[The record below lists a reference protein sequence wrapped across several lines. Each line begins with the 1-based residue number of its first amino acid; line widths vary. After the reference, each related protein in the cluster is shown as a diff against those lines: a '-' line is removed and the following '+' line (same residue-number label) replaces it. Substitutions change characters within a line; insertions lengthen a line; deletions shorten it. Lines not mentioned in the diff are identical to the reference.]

1 MDLINIHILLITI
14 FFITLIFHSVI
25 LNNVYNVIE
34 NMKNKNKE
42 DYNLILLGD
51 SILNN
56 ENYVS
61 NRDTVYSNLKSQ
73 YKKCYIYAEDNAVI
87 NDINNQY
94 DMIPKKLKN
103 KDSIFVISVGGND
116 LLNSYN
122 YLMINKKDNKYF
134 DSIWNEYKKTII
146 DLNNS
151 KNKSKIAILNI
162 YYPKDEEY
170 KKYYPLIEKW
180 NKRVK
185 KLCIKEKMIY
195 ISIEKDVYKK
205 SHFIDSIE
213 PSSESSKI
221 IADIIIDNTIS

>member
-1 MDLINIHILLITI
+1 MGMDLINIHILLITI
-14 FFITLIFHSVI
+14 FFITLIF
-25 LNNVYNVIE
+25 YNVIE

-151 KNKSKIAILNI
+151 KNKSKIAIL
-162 YYPKDEEY
+162 
-170 KKYYPLIEKW
+170 
-180 NKRVK
+180 
-185 KLCIKEKMIY
+185 
-195 ISIEKDVYKK
+195 
-205 SHFIDSIE
+205 
-213 PSSESSKI
+213 
-221 IADIIIDNTIS
+221 